1 MSGGGVSQS
10 PDQNR
15 CFSEAY
21 VDTVGVEALADAIPA
36 EDVADTPGITPD
48 EIGVVMTPEQRDA
61 FYVGLQRCIDVK
73 GFFVGVFTTGVQ
85 MAEADVACLTGALDD
100 GATKLMAVAAFDGDP
115 APIENDQGF
124 IDLIARLTAAC
135 PAAMEA
141 AGWDAVALGG
151 RLLRPRPSIVR
162 RLARPA
168 GAGRAIPSQV
178 EHGHGGRRPLDR
190 QVGAARVEEQH
201 ALVVCSM
208 GRCVPPNATT
218 WTSARNRR
226 CRSLA
231 SGSSGKA
238 SSSPTTIFL
247 SGWARLKARP
257 TVVPPDE
264 ITRTGS
270 PADAAPP
277 SAHGT

>member
-1 MSGGGVSQS
+1 MGESKLRRVLCLLVLAGVLAACGGGGDDDESSGDGETDEETTTTAAEDDPAATGTTLGGDGATRTDDAQAYVDALVTATADGGGVSQS

-36 EDVADTPGITPD
+36 EDVADTPGISPD

-141 AGWDAVALGG
+141 AGWA
-151 RLLRPRPSIVR
+151 
-162 RLARPA
+162 
-168 GAGRAIPSQV
+168 
-178 EHGHGGRRPLDR
+178 
-190 QVGAARVEEQH
+190 
-201 ALVVCSM
+201 
-208 GRCVPPNATT
+208 
-218 WTSARNRR
+218 
-226 CRSLA
+226 
-231 SGSSGKA
+231 
-238 SSSPTTIFL
+238 
-247 SGWARLKARP
+247 
-257 TVVPPDE
+257 
-264 ITRTGS
+264 
-270 PADAAPP
+270 
-277 SAHGT
+277 